1 MTAAATEGQPLA
13 TPILARWATAA
24 WQRAGLSSRH
34 AYTVHSTQYTVHS
47 TQYTHDHIILL
58 PICDLQRA
66 GGLVPAA
73 GQGERLEDAGQEE
86 GDAARP
92 GQPGQQPR
100 HQLQNL
106 YTVEIFFD
114 TWRYFMTASLACPY
128 FTHVKAGKLWIIK
141 SYSTINLRGRGQV
154 T

>member
-86 GDAARP
+86 GHTARP

-106 YTVEIFFD
+106 GMYKADRNIF
-114 TWRYFMTASLACPY
+114 
-128 FTHVKAGKLWIIK
+128 
-141 SYSTINLRGRGQV
+141 
-154 T
+154 